1 MANPRGPAGDA
12 RRVDAVDGIRG
23 LAALAVAWFH
33 LTNGY
38 HDWVG
43 GSGRLGWLGL
53 DAFFVVSGFVIPFS
67 LQRRGYRLSDFWT
80 YFARRCVRIEPP
92 YLASIALV
100 LLLALAAPWVPGFH
114 GGGFDITPLQI
125 ASHLLYATP
134 LLHQAWLQPVY
145 WTLGVEFVFYLVV
158 GAAFPLLQRQW
169 LVWSA
174 ALAVAALCC
183 TAIGGKPEPR
193 VLLFLIGAA
202 GLHAFARRDRALSAW
217 LCIGAAAAA
226 MSALGAMLSAAVAV
240 TTVGAILFAPLGKVP
255 LLRRLGAISYSLYL
269 VHVPVGGKIVNLGG
283 RLAHGTI
290 AELAVSC
297 LALAASLLAATALW
311 AVVERPAMALSSRI
325 GARRP
330 DRAPETERPA
340 KAVWASGAGAAS
352 RRLLGRD

>member
-1 MANPRGPAGDA
+1 MANPQGAPGDA
-12 RRVDAVDGIRG
+12 RHVHAVDRIRG
-23 LAALAVAWFH
+23 LAALAVTWFH

-53 DAFFVVSGFVIPFS
+53 DAFFVLSGFVIPYS
-67 LQRRGYRLSDFWT
+67 LQRRGYRLPDFWT
-80 YFARRCVRIEPP
+80 YLARRCVRIEPP

-114 GGGFDITPLQI
+114 GGRFDITPLQV

-145 WTLGVEFVFYLVV
+145 WTLGVEFIFYLVV

-169 LVWSA
+169 LLWSA

-183 TAIGGKPEPR
+183 TAISGEPEPR

-202 GLHAFARRDRALSAW
+202 GLRAFARPGRALGAW
-217 LCIGAAAAA
+217 LCIGAAVAV

-240 TTVGAILFAPLGKVP
+240 MTVCAILFAPLGKVP
-255 LLRRLGAISYSLYL
+255 LLQRLGAISYSLYL
-269 VHVPVGGKIVNLGG
+269 VHVPIGGKIVNLGG
-283 RLAHGTI
+283 RFAHGPLE
-290 AELAVSC
+290 ELAVSC

-325 GARRP
+325 GSRRP
-330 DRAPETERPA
+330 DCAPKTDRLP
-340 KAVWASGAGAAS
+340 KAVWAGLTGDA
-352 RRLLGRD
+352 DN